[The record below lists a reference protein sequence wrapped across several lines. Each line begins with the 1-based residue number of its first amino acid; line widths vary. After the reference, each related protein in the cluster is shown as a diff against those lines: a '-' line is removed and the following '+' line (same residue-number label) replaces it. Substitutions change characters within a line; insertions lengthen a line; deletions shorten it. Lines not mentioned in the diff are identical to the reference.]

1 MNVMTEL
8 KPLCYSYVRFST
20 PDQIKGDSKRRQI
33 DKARA
38 WALEH
43 GYEFDESLT
52 IRDEGKSAYKG
63 AHIYGGNL
71 GKFLERCKDGDIPKG
86 SVLYVEAIDRLTRL
100 NYWDAQDL
108 ISDLLKHVDLVVSQ
122 ISNEVITRKGGS
134 TIAYSFAGLIIGSNA
149 ESQRKSGNQ
158 RESWKT
164 KRIKSSENG
173 CLYTEIVPE
182 WISVEPYVK
191 RRLRKDEKVMDRF
204 TRDKTKSEKVI
215 VGVMP
220 ERGKIIKAIFRKYN
234 KGVTMGAIATSL
246 NAEGVETWRK
256 GNQWH
261 RSYIRKILSN
271 PSVCGTLQQYRTES
285 VDDIELGE
293 RQKRILENEVH
304 DYYPKVIS
312 SDLFKSVQAKLP
324 QKGKSGGSRATQ
336 NALSNLCECPKC
348 GSTITRVN
356 KGEKSGAIPKLV
368 CTSRHKLGRCD
379 HERFN
384 QHEVELS
391 MMRFF
396 DRWDFEQGLDSL
408 INAKPKEREQLVKKI
423 KEINE
428 ALEKA
433 NKLPYSTHK
442 YDFVLKLLDEKRKLE
457 LSHNYSID
465 ISAKRFNE
473 SIAKFKSATT
483 PSEQNANLR
492 QIINKIIIHK
502 VDDLEVSFIGCEKKF
517 RIGGL
522 LKNPRAREKLSLNRR
537 KKALKPA

>member
-1 MNVMTEL
+1 MNVMTEI

-38 WALEH
+38 WALEN
-43 GYEFDESLT
+43 GYEFDQSLT

-63 AHIYGGNL
+63 AHIKNGNL

-134 TIAYSFAGLIIGSNA
+134 TLAFSFAGLIIGSNA
-149 ESQRKSGNQ
+149 ESQRKSGNL

-164 KRIKSSENG
+164 KRIKSAQDG

-182 WISVEPYVK
+182 WISVVPFVERK
-191 RRLRKDEKVMDRF
+191 LRKDEKVMTRF

-215 VGVMP
+215 IGVIP
-220 ERGKIIKAIFRKYN
+220 ERGKIIRSIFSQYN
-234 KGVTMGAIATSL
+234 KGVSMGAIATSL
-246 NAEGVETWRK
+246 NTKGIETWRN
-256 GNQWH
+256 GSHWH
-261 RSYIRKILSN
+261 RSYIKKILSN
-271 PSVCGTLQQYRTES
+271 PSACGTLQQYKTEK
-285 VDDIELGE
+285 VDDVELGE
-293 RQKRILENEVH
+293 RQKRVLENEVK
-304 DYYPKVIS
+304 DYYPKAITPN
-312 SDLFKSVQAKLP
+312 LFKSVQAKLP
-324 QKGKSGGSRATQ
+324 QKGKSGGASSQ
-336 NALSNLCECPKC
+336 KNALSNLCECPKC
-348 GSTITRVN
+348 GSTMTRVN

-368 CTSRHKLGRCD
+368 CTNRHKLGTCD

-396 DRWDFEQGLDSL
+396 DRWAFEQGLDAL
-408 INAKPKEREQLVKKI
+408 INAKPKDKEKLISKI
-423 KEINE
+423 QEI
-428 ALEKA
+428 AKA
-433 NKLPYSTHK
+433 IDDTNKLPFSTARNERI
-442 YDFVLKLLDEKRKLE
+442 LKLLDEKRKLE
-457 LSHNYSID
+457 LKTDYNID

-473 SIAKFKSATT
+473 SIAKFKSASS

-492 QIINKIIIHK
+492 QIIKKIIIHK
-502 VDDLEVSFIGCEKKF
+502 VNDLEVIFIGCEKKF
-517 RIGGL
+517 RIKDLNHPINGRRKLL
-522 LKNPRAREKLSLNRR
+522 LKRSH
-537 KKALKPA
+537 